1 MNKKAV
7 VFDNSGTLIKR
18 YKILKDVINKEF
30 ITDKNSFEI
39 IHNFESAALVIL
51 QFNTSCLL
59 KLNPNTK
66 ISDLIIDYNI
76 KFSVSYS
83 STNLNNDDILDIIK
97 NDDTAVISDITDGFS
112 ILKKQVPNMEICNG
126 TALIIDCK
134 NKRILYTITT
144 AGKLFDN
151 ALYTVDK
158 LKNRGYEIFIAS
170 GDRVGAIKTLT
181 KFLDIDSSHGFP
193 TASPIGKKNIIKDLQ
208 SEGYNVTM
216 VGDGPNDYFALNQA
230 DCGIL
235 TIAQSFI
242 EEDYLLVASDYI
254 INDLIELLNILY

>member
-1 MNKKAV
+1 MNKKAI

-18 YKILKDVINKEF
+18 YKILNDIENKKF

-39 IHNFESAALVIL
+39 IHKLECAALIIL
-51 QFNTSCLL
+51 QFNTKCLS
-59 KLNPNTK
+59 KLDPNTK
-66 ISDLIIDYNI
+66 ISDLFFKYNI
-76 KFSVSYS
+76 NFSISYS
-83 STNLNNDDILDIIK
+83 STKLSHDDVLDVIRNDNNAI
-97 NDDTAVISDITDGFS
+97 ISDITNGFG
-112 ILKKQVPNMEICNG
+112 ILKEQVPNMEICNG

-134 NKRILYTITT
+134 NKKILYTITT
-144 AGKLFDN
+144 AGKLFAN
-151 ALYTVDK
+151 AQYTVNK

-170 GDRVGAIKTLT
+170 GDRVGAIQTLT

-193 TASPIGKKNIIKDLQ
+193 TASPVGKKKIVKHLQ
-208 SEGYNVTM
+208 SKGYNVTM

-235 TIAQSFI
+235 TIAQSLI
-242 EEDYLLVASDYI
+242 EEEYLLLASDYL